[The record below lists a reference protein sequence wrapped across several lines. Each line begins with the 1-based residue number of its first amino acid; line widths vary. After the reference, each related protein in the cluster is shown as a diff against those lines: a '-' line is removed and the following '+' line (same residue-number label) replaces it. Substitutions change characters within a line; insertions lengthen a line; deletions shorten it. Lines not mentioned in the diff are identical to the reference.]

1 MSERAVYQIRRG
13 ADYSF
18 LIASEDGDDIT
29 GYTISAKVKK
39 LPGGRNS
46 YNPSSTIEAT
56 YTSASYG
63 GGTLSDGTV
72 VGPGWYLNLSD
83 TQTLALSPGVYMS
96 DALIVN
102 GSADYITLP
111 WLLEVV
117 DTVSHA

>member
-13 ADYSF
+13 MDYSF
-18 LIASEDGDDIT
+18 LIVSETGDNIT

-46 YNPSSTIEAT
+46 YSPSSTIEAT
-56 YTSASYG
+56 YTSAAYA
-63 GGTLSDGTV
+63 GGTLSDGSV
-72 VGPGWYLNLSD
+72 VGPGWYLNLTD
-83 TQTLALSPGVYMS
+83 AQTLALAPGTYLS

-111 WLLEVV
+111 WVLEVI